1 MALIDPLAAFVVA
14 YIGLIIASMRGAK
27 AYVSILIMIL
37 IYAVLAS
44 TPIEALNSLERLSD
58 WNDARVFIYIFLS
71 LTVAGIMREAGLL
84 DRLVDSTGK
93 AGCRFSM
100 MSVPAILG
108 LIPMPGGALVSAIA
122 LRRRFFEE
130 ARLGRDEATFINYW
144 FRHLWVPSWPLFQS
158 VVITAAVFAVDP
170 LSIVSHTWPGTVAA
184 IVGGLLVGWPLMR
197 GVTCPGMKGSGALR
211 EFVESIWPLLL
222 LAGLFL
228 AARTSLRGAIAELLP
243 GYDKEPMLVSLLLVV
258 IILLLAY
265 RPGPSSGRRVLELST
280 KPTIHAV
287 LFESLYFK
295 NLIIETGAASSIEHV
310 AASGLV
316 PAWVLILSVP
326 FILGLAAGGEN
337 FFASSAMPLL
347 VPYIAGKGALD
358 WGLLALAYLGGYLGV
373 MASPVHL
380 CLVLTAEYYGSSL
393 GRALRYVL
401 AAVAV
406 SLVAGVLILMA
417 IS

>member
-1 MALIDPLAAFVVA
+1 MALIDPLAAFVIA
-14 YIGLIIASMRGAK
+14 YLGLILASTRGAK
-27 AYVSILIMIL
+27 AYTSILVMIL
-37 IYAVLAS
+37 IYAALAS
-44 TPIEALNSLERLSD
+44 TPGEALDSLERLLD
-58 WNDARVFIYIFLS
+58 WNDIRVFIYIFLS

-100 MSVPAILG
+100 MSVPAIIG

-130 ARLGRDEATFINYW
+130 AGLGREEATFINYW

-158 VVITAAVFAVDP
+158 VVITAAVFSIDP
-170 LSIVSHTWPGTVAA
+170 LSIVSHTWPGTIAA
-184 IVGGLLVGWPLMR
+184 ILGGVLV
-197 GVTCPGMKGSGALR
+197 A
-211 EFVESIWPLLL
+211 WPLLRGVSCPGGRGSGFAREL
-222 LAGLFL
+222 ASSVWPLAVLAGLFL
-228 AARTSLRGAIAELLP
+228 AARTSLKGVIAGVIP
-243 GYDKEPMLVSLLLVV
+243 GYDREPMLVSLVLVV
-258 IILLLAY
+258 ALLLLAY
-265 RPGPSSGRRVLELST
+265 RPGRGGWRRILALST
-280 KPTIHAV
+280 RPTIHAV
-287 LFESLYFK
+287 LLESLYFK
-295 NLIIETGAASSIEHV
+295 NLIIVTGTASSIERV

-316 PAWVLILSVP
+316 PVWLLVLLVP

-337 FFASSAMPLL
+337 FFASTAMPLL
-347 VPYIAGKGALD
+347 VPYIMGKEGLD

-393 GRALRYVL
+393 GRSLRYVL

-406 SLVAGVLILMA
+406 SLVAGVILLM
-417 IS
+417 ILS